1 MCRILRSNR
10 PYDEDYKNVST
21 NDLKNIYNVVQQEQR
36 EAYSSSVKI
45 IIKELVLMV
54 DLKQIVDVNRIEELR
69 IANGFSVMEIVDKLG
84 YKEHCSYSHKVS
96 GRKVF
101 NLKDLIILSRLY
113 GVSINEFIKD
123 EGCDSNE

>member
-1 MCRILRSNR
+1 
-10 PYDEDYKNVST
+10 
-21 NDLKNIYNVVQQEQR
+21 
-36 EAYSSSVKI
+36 
-45 IIKELVLMV
+45 MV
-54 DLKQIVDVNRIEELR
+54 DLKQVVDINRIEELR
-69 IANGFSVMEIVDKLG
+69 VNNGYTVMEIVDKLG